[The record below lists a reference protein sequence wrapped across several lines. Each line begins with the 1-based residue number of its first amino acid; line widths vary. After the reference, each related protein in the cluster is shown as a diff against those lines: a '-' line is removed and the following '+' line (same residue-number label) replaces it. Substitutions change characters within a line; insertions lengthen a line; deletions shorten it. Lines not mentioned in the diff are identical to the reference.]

1 MTATDPREVIDK
13 SDMTIA
19 QVLVVAITVLLNAMD
34 GFDILSIAF
43 ASNGIA
49 KEWSITTQDLG
60 IVLSMELIGMA
71 IGSVLLGG
79 LADRIGRR
87 PTLLGCLLTMAIG
100 MYLATTAGSPNQFS
114 VWVSFTEFLAGLLKS
129 PVGAVQLSIWRIVTG
144 LGIGGM
150 LSCTNAVVAE
160 FSSKKWRR
168 LCISVMVIGYP
179 LGGGFGGVYASGLIN
194 TYGWRSVFYLGA
206 AATTI
211 LLPLAF
217 FLVPESVHWLT
228 RKQPAN
234 ALAKLNASLTKLGKA
249 TVSALPQIDSQEAK
263 KSLADIFSPTLIRTT
278 LVVTAAY
285 FLHIVSFYFLAKWL
299 PRIVGATFP
308 TLPPGTGPYMLALT
322 NFGGAAGG
330 ILFGLLASKIG
341 LKRLTMGI
349 LVLNAAAIVVFGRT
363 PAVQS
368 TVLWLAIA
376 VGFFGNS
383 AISGMYSIVAYA
395 FPTHVRATGTGFVI
409 GVGRGGAVL
418 SPIIAGYLFDPSGVA
433 KALPVDRLAFVAL
446 LMAMGSLLAAAV
458 LLFLKAGI
466 DQAAPVQQPTTMQ
479 QAPEMRARTV

>member
-13 SDMTIA
+13 SPMTTA
-19 QVLVVAITVLLNAMD
+19 QVVVVAITVLLNAMD

-49 KEWSITTQDLG
+49 AEWKVTTGALAL
-60 IVLSMELIGMA
+60 VLSMELVGMA
-71 IGSVLLGG
+71 FGSVLLGG

-100 MYLATTAGSPNQFS
+100 MFLATTAQSP
-114 VWVSFTEFLAGLLKS
+114 
-129 PVGAVQLSIWRIVTG
+129 VQLSIWRVLTG

-160 FSSKKWRR
+160 FSNKKWRS
-168 LCISVMVIGYP
+168 LCISLMVIGYP
-179 LGGGFGGVYASGLIN
+179 LGGGFGGVYASTLIN
-194 TYGWRSVFYLGA
+194 AYGWRSVFYLGA
-206 AATTI
+206 AATAL
-211 LLPLAF
+211 LLPLAYF
-217 FLVPESVHWLT
+217 MVPESVHWLT

-234 ALAKLNASLTKLGKA
+234 GLARLNASLSKLGKA
-249 TVSALPQIDSQEAK
+249 TVNALPKIDSQEAK
-263 KSLADIFSPTLIRTT
+263 KSLADIFSPALLRTT
-278 LVVTAAY
+278 LIVTAGY

-308 TLPPGTGPYMLALT
+308 DAAPGTGPYMLALT

-330 ILFGLLASKIG
+330 IVFGLLAGKVG
-341 LKRLTMGI
+341 LKPLTMLI

-363 PAVQS
+363 PPDQS
-368 TVLWLAIA
+368 TVLWLAMA
-376 VGFFGNS
+376 VGFFGNA

-418 SPIIAGYLFDPSGVA
+418 SPLIAGLLFDPSGA
-433 KALPVDRLAFVAL
+433 STALPIDRLAFVAIM
-446 LMAMGSLLAAAV
+446 MALGSLLAAGV
-458 LLFLKAGI
+458 LLFLKLNV
-466 DQAAPVQQPTTMQ
+466 DRPAP
-479 QAPEMRARTV
+479 APEPQKAAGLRARTV